1 MKLTKLMLS
10 IAGGLVLTVL
20 MAGLT
25 FAAPAS
31 ATQLARP
38 SMLDP
43 TITPTVTLTPTV
55 PYTHPVASALSLYFH
70 LPYTEVIALHEA
82 GVGFGVIARAY
93 MTAKASNGVLSPTQ
107 VLEMFQS
114 GLGWGQFK
122 RQYGI
127 HPGGNGLG
135 GIMSG
140 RAAPLPTPTA
150 VPGTDSSPNR
160 KPALNSLGPTNPASC
175 PGNSCNA
182 PGQNKP
188 GKPPK
193 K

>member
-10 IAGGLVLTVL
+10 IAGGLALTFL

-31 ATQLARP
+31 ATHPAQPA
-38 SMLDP
+38 MLDP
-43 TITPTVTLTPTV
+43 MITPTVTLTPTV
-55 PYTHPVASALSLYFH
+55 PHTHPVALAISIYFH
-70 LPYTEVIALHEA
+70 LPYTEVLTLHDS
-82 GVGFGVIARAY
+82 GVGYGVIARAY

-114 GLGWGQFK
+114 GMGWGQFK

-140 RAAPLPTPTA
+140 RAAPLPTP
-150 VPGTDSSPNR
+150 VPGTGSNPNR
-160 KPALNSLGPTNPASC
+160 KPALNSSGPTDPAAC

-182 PGQNKP
+182 PGQNNKP